1 MKSIS
6 IESQF
11 SDRVYLDETK
21 MPAVIYKT
29 KEGGLSDT
37 HTTPAYIPGISFAW
51 VFKNVPTYQ
60 VASDWAVTAAHCVVD
75 RRPSEMILRLGNEF
89 DADNSA
95 ANATFR

>member
-11 SDRVYLDETK
+11 SDRVNLDETK
-21 MPAVIYKT
+21 MPEVICKT

-37 HTTPAYIPGISFAW
+37 HTTPAYIPGISSAW
-51 VFKNVPTYQ
+51 VFENLPTYQ
-60 VASDWAVTAAHCVVD
+60 VASDWAVTAAHCVID
-75 RRPSEMILRLGNEF
+75 RRPSEMTLQLGNEF
-89 DADNSA
+89 DADNTA